1 MVQGQKMYT
10 HQLCSEVSFKGFH
23 ILMNWASEV
32 MKNYPCNPT
41 RALSL
46 PSQHLSV
53 VVFNIYAK
61 AWCILIVFGFDSKLQ
76 QISSWHTP
84 LPMIL
89 EPKHKDSHRFA
100 FKSEVTLQMH
110 THTCRGCA
118 RGVCVPAFQHPCVH
132 THHFRLGMPYSCA
145 LAECK
150 ILKMT
155 GLIKV

>member
-23 ILMNWASEV
+23 VLMNWASEV
-32 MKNYPCNPT
+32 TKNYPCNPT

-100 FKSEVTLQMH
+100 FKIEATLQMH
-110 THTCRGCA
+110 THVQRLCPWGMCTCFPASLCA
-118 RGVCVPAFQHPCVH
+118 HTPFQTGHAVLVCIGRV
-132 THHFRLGMPYSCA
+132 
-145 LAECK
+145 
-150 ILKMT
+150 
-155 GLIKV
+155 